1 MNIGF
6 RVSGFGFQAHGVA
19 RLRVVSSALM
29 TAAFVGGATGVVA
42 LCDEAPVIAAP
53 AVAALV
59 TPTTAASAPAASG
72 AAASA
77 ASGARAI
84 NVTTPSPSTQRTVLG
99 NGATLVIRLDRTAPR
114 VAISLLVRAGAAD
127 ETTATA
133 GWRRLL
139 AEAMLRAS
147 IDTGPT
153 AARNAT
159 AQPAAAQPAMAQPA
173 TAQPALESAAQPV
186 SQPADAPADAPVS
199 PAPPAR
205 DAQPSANA
213 ALTGTQL
220 QRRAEAVGG
229 RIGAGVGDDVI
240 EFWAVGDSSGAG
252 TLLDLLL
259 TVALR
264 PRLSAADV
272 EAARGRLVAR
282 VESEQNDIR
291 ALAASALRGQLYRD
305 ARGEPL
311 AYGLPDQGTRQSL
324 EALTRDKLSEYH
336 RRYFQPSRLTVSAAG
351 DVNAAV
357 LRARLAKLAATATPA
372 ALAAAPRFAPV
383 GKSDPLLIVRQGAP
397 QPGQPRDA
405 WVFISYLVA
414 GFNHAD
420 GPALRVLAAVLGE
433 SPNQS
438 GARLPRRLMTL
449 GPNRLTFGASAPSG
463 GAAQAAQTAALLTPR
478 RFGGEIILFAQTEA
492 SDVNAVKNALLDETR
507 KLREMDIGSAELT
520 RAKNFVRGSWAVDRE
535 ALRDRAFQA
544 GLVAALNPAPALPPG
559 ATAMSL
565 PADTDYPARVA
576 RVTAADVRRV
586 AQKYLSSYAV
596 ALIVPETTSQ

>member
-1 MNIGF
+1 MFGV
-6 RVSGFGFQAHGVA
+6 RVAAFAASVFSVVA
-19 RLRVVSSALM
+19 FVPNAA
-29 TAAFVGGATGVVA
+29 TAAVTSASAATSAAPGMSDASTISAGATG
-42 LCDEAPVIAAP
+42 I
-53 AVAALV
+53 
-59 TPTTAASAPAASG
+59 PAA
-72 AAASA
+72 
-77 ASGARAI
+77 
-84 NVTTPSPSTQRTVLG
+84 TQRSVLD
-99 NGATLVIRLDRTAPR
+99 NGATLVIRMDRTAPR

-147 IDTGPT
+147 IDGPT
-153 AARNAT
+153 AARNT
-159 AQPAAAQPAMAQPA
+159 MAQQL
-173 TAQPALESAAQPV
+173 TTQPV
-186 SQPADAPADAPVS
+186 SQQAADAPPPS
-199 PAPPAR
+199 TPPAG
-205 DAQPSANA
+205 DSQPPAGG

-240 EFWAVGDSSGAG
+240 EFWAVGDSSGAS

-264 PRLSAADV
+264 PRLSEADV

-311 AYGLPDQGTRQSL
+311 AYGLPEQGTRQSL
-324 EALTRDKLSEYH
+324 EALTRDKLRDYH

-351 DVNAAV
+351 DVNAGA
-357 LRARLAKLAATATPA
+357 LSARLARLATTDTPA
-372 ALAAAPRFAPV
+372 APVVAPPFAPV
-383 GKSDPLLIVRQGAP
+383 GKSDPLLIVRQVAP
-397 QPGQPRDA
+397 GLDRPREA

-420 GPALRVLAAVLGE
+420 GPALRVLAAILGE

-438 GARLPRRLMTL
+438 AARLPRRLMTL
-449 GPNRLTFGASAPSG
+449 GPNRLTFGASSPAV

-492 SDVNAVKNALLDETR
+492 SDVDAVKNALLDETR
-507 KLREMDIGSAELT
+507 KLRETNIGAAELT

-544 GLVAALNPAPALPPG
+544 GLVAALNPAPSLPPG

-565 PADTDYPARVA
+565 PSDTDYPARVA

-596 ALIVPETTSQ
+596 ALIMPEPASR